1 MVFTL
6 AMSSFSKQFQSTRNV
21 FQRSLFYSQESY
33 ICDQST
39 GGDLTIIIIRI
50 FVAPY
55 VHAHGAFQLNFQD
68 QKLSIKNDIN
78 NKTQINKSTN

>member
-21 FQRSLFYSQESY
+21 FQRSLFYSQESD
-33 ICDQST
+33 ICDHST

-68 QKLSIKNDIN
+68 QKFCRSKTTSITKH
-78 NKTQINKSTN
+78 K

>member
-21 FQRSLFYSQESY
+21 FKRSLFYSQESY
-33 ICDQST
+33 ICDHST

>member
-33 ICDQST
+33 ICDHST